1 MEFAI
6 FCVESL
12 AEKLNIEPKKVY
24 KLLRKDSDILDEYII
39 PCYEPLH
46 SQSKEYI
53 VNDLIETMK
62 IKGVIYR
69 KCFIMQTFK

>member
-1 MEFAI
+1 MDEKILEFTI

-12 AEKLNIEPKKVY
+12 AEKLNMESREVY
-24 KLLRKDSDILDEYII
+24 KLLRKDSNILNEYII

-46 SQSKEYI
+46 SQSKEYV

-62 IKGVIYR
+62 IKGVL
-69 KCFIMQTFK
+69 Q